1 MAETLTS
8 PLKLADDF
16 GGGAALA
23 TDVDGAGLGFG
34 YADALEVE
42 VFHGAVAVGVNG
54 DVVDAAFAG
63 DADGRVVDVGK
74 VNLLHNINVEHA
86 IGHRYSTI
94 SVSGQNDVANAGG
107 VGGIGFG
114 LFDHALDACGIQ
126 AHLCAVSGEVKAIE
140 CADFINSEAGVDIVE
155 DNTFGVGHVEYDV
168 TVAVG
173 GVGFCKEVDVVGVD
187 EAVAGGSE
195 VALLDSYFVDV
206 FSGVDLESGHHPAV
220 VEVGVTERGPGFF
233 FVFFPAKGHNVF
245 VGGEVVAGAVSSL
258 EGDDVEEVEVDVTVA
273 DEALEGGV
281 GGFGSSVRVVG
292 PFLVDEPSFV
302 ALVVGEGV
310 LIGDGNHAG
319 NVAHVFNG
327 FNRHVD
333 GGFDGHIEQVDDD
346 AVFHFWVGGNGDV
359 VVVFTIVKQVVELP
373 SVFAAD
379 FVAGGGSGFGGDF
392 SLVGHRDFL
401 QAHSVEIVAT
411 ELRIIG
417 GDVHRVLQSN
427 LLRIARNE
435 RTAELG
441 AGRSHSRQRDDGGES
456 QCVEFLHTIVIMKIS
471 SIVVLRG

>member
-126 AHLCAVSGEVKAIE
+126 AHLGAVSGEVKAIE

-155 DNTFGVGHVEYDV
+155 DYTFGVGNVEYDV
-168 TVAVG
+168 TMAVG
-173 GVGFCKEVDVVGVD
+173 GVGFGKEVDVVGVD
-187 EAVAGGSE
+187 DAVAGGC
-195 VALLDSYFVDV
+195 VIALLDSYFVDI

-220 VEVGVTERGPGFF
+220 VEVGITERGPSFF
-233 FVFFPAKGHNVF
+233 FVFLPAEGHNVF
-245 VGGEVVAGAVSSL
+245 VGGEVVAGAVSGL
-258 EGDDVEEVEVDVTVA
+258 EGDDVKEVEVDVTVA
-273 DEALEGGV
+273 DEALEGSV
-281 GGFGSSVRVVG
+281 GSFDSRVRAVG
-292 PFLVDEPSFV
+292 PFLVDEPSLV
-302 ALVVGEGV
+302 TLVVGESV

-333 GGFDGHIEQVDDD
+333 GSFDGHIEQIDDD
-346 AVFHFWVGGNGDV
+346 AVFHFRVSGDGHV
-359 VVVFTIVKQVVELP
+359 VEVFAVIEQVVELP

-392 SLVGHRDFL
+392 SLVGQGDFL
-401 QAHSVEIVAT
+401 QTLSAEVAAI
-411 ELRIIG
+411 ELRISG
-417 GDVHRVLQSN
+417 GEFHGALECGC
-427 LLRIARNE
+427 LRLSGGELTAKLSAR
-435 RTAELG
+435 
-441 AGRSHSRQRDDGGES
+441 SSYSRERDDGGES